1 MKKFTL
7 NLILLA
13 ILLFNHNNIKA
24 QPCGSPINISVTNIK
39 KDSALVSWDVIPGAL
54 NYNVRYKKSSD
65 ISWNYARTSQIN
77 FQLKNLSKISQYDV
91 QVQSDC
97 DQFTMPQYR
106 GLYVNSFQNILG
118 NQTNEDKL
126 LNYAIANRYNYLT
139 LYGVDGINFSNTTNT
154 NNFAAF
160 IKKAKTQYGILQIG
174 VIGESS
180 NFFLQTISPYNRLR
194 TTNFEKVDVYNLEFE
209 FWLTSSNGP
218 GGVYC
223 TKYLSRNG
231 FSCDTTGG
239 FKFYMQELKKI
250 KNIAQQDGMLSEVYV
265 GWFNLGQASQ
275 IVAVV
280 DRVLLHCYRVSDS
293 DIYQYA
299 KTRMSYLGSNNKIVN
314 VMPIFSS
321 EPSFMG
327 PYLNT
332 NTITKP
338 FSVFN
343 NYYTVETAP
352 WKSNINIIGYQWFK
366 YSDMPVKTILSTYST
381 TVNFTTLDSVVI
393 PPVIVCN
400 PDSNEPNNKF
410 SSSKDLTK
418 YLGNNYTIVGNM
430 CPTGDEDWF
439 MYMTNSVQKNL
450 KITVSNLAINVN
462 VEVYDINGNFVAGS
476 YANGLG
482 TETIKINNK
491 PNTKFFVV
499 IYPYNKDELITNST
513 NYRLNFIRSSNPF

>member
-1 MKKFTL
+1 
-7 NLILLA
+7 
-13 ILLFNHNNIKA
+13 
-24 QPCGSPINISVTNIK
+24 
-39 KDSALVSWDVIPGAL
+39 
-54 NYNVRYKKSSD
+54 
-65 ISWNYARTSQIN
+65 
-77 FQLKNLSKISQYDV
+77 
-91 QVQSDC
+91 
-97 DQFTMPQYR
+97 
-106 GLYVNSFQNILG
+106 
-118 NQTNEDKL
+118 
-126 LNYAIANRYNYLT
+126 
-139 LYGVDGINFSNTTNT
+139 
-154 NNFAAF
+154 
-160 IKKAKTQYGILQIG
+160 
-174 VIGESS
+174 
-180 NFFLQTISPYNRLR
+180 
-194 TTNFEKVDVYNLEFE
+194 
-209 FWLTSSNGP
+209 
-218 GGVYC
+218 
-223 TKYLSRNG
+223 
-231 FSCDTTGG
+231 
-239 FKFYMQELKKI
+239 
-250 KNIAQQDGMLSEVYV
+250 
-265 GWFNLGQASQ
+265 
-275 IVAVV
+275 
-280 DRVLLHCYRVSDS
+280 
-293 DIYQYA
+293 
-299 KTRMSYLGSNNKIVN
+299 
-314 VMPIFSS
+314 
-321 EPSFMG
+321 
-327 PYLNT
+327 
-332 NTITKP
+332 
-338 FSVFN
+338 VFN